1 MPYFLVCEDTV
12 LTLSADL
19 KTALLYQDTIISETY
34 QRIFN
39 SFIVSCKP
47 LLKTSASLHDLLQ
60 YYQHA
65 FTDLHNEDLFCIEPQ
80 PCLMHYVT
88 PEIAASLL
96 IEKGEHGIAFLHDLA
111 EYHKK
116 LSSVHTKR
124 ISLFTEEGFRTF
136 ISDGRIAYLP
146 ADLMRP
152 PNRSERSMILQQI
165 IHDIKEGT
173 NDIRLINNTKLKV
186 PNSTIINVL
195 SGKQINITGG
205 TLENLQYSNTVHI
218 DELGIVNAFEDFITN
233 ILETEMVNSKENTL
247 AVLEKGHQTLNS
259 M

>member
-1 MPYFLVCEDTV
+1 MY
-12 LTLSADL
+12 
-19 KTALLYQDTIISETY
+19 
-34 QRIFN
+34 
-39 SFIVSCKP
+39 
-47 LLKTSASLHDLLQ
+47 
-60 YYQHA
+60 
-65 FTDLHNEDLFCIEPQ
+65 
-80 PCLMHYVT
+80 
-88 PEIAASLL
+88 
-96 IEKGEHGIAFLHDLA
+96 
-111 EYHKK
+111 
-116 LSSVHTKR
+116 TKR